1 LTDTNKA
8 LWASWAVTSPHKRFY
23 HAGDTGYFPGFKK
36 IGAHLGNF
44 NLAAMPIG
52 AYAPR
57 AMMRDSHMNPEEA
70 VQAALD
76 LGAKNMVGMHFGTF
90 DLSDEPLDEPPQR
103 FRRAAAQQGLN
114 EESVWV
120 MKVGETRLF

>member
-1 LTDTNKA
+1 
-8 LWASWAVTSPHKRFY
+8 
-23 HAGDTGYFPGFKK
+23 
-36 IGAHLGNF
+36 
-44 NLAAMPIG
+44 
-52 AYAPR
+52 
-57 AMMRDSHMNPEEA
+57 MMQASHMNPEEA
-70 VQAALD
+70 VQAAMD